1 MEQTKNE
8 LLRDEIYDVLDTLLR
23 DCYGHFSGRDLIDVI
38 LENQHGGFIGYVN
51 MTDEQL
57 LQTFKDE
64 LDNFE
69 DDEAFDEFRDL
80 AARFEMELAIEKEL
94 LV

>member
-1 MEQTKNE
+1 MEQTKIE
-8 LLRDEIYDVLDTLLR
+8 LLRDEIYDALDTLLR
-23 DCYGHFSGRDLIDVI
+23 DSFSHFSSRDLIDAM
-38 LENQHGGFIGYVN
+38 LESQHCGFIGYSN
-51 MTDEQL
+51 MNDEQL
-57 LQTFKDE
+57 LETFKDE

-80 AARFEMELAIEKEL
+80 AAKLEMELAVEKEL